1 MQRAVRAPL
10 LGIACLLL
18 FGCASIPNGQRDP
31 RDPWERLNRTT
42 FKVNDAVDRAVTK
55 PIAKAY
61 ARVTPAP
68 VRTGVSNFMDNLT
81 YPITIVND
89 LLQLKFKPFGQDIAR
104 LTLNTTVGIGGIFD
118 PASRVGL
125 QKNDQ
130 DLGLTFGH
138 WGAKPGP
145 YFVIPI
151 LGPSDV
157 RDGLGRVGDI
167 WLTPTHYIQNNYI
180 SYSLWGV
187 ELVDTRYR
195 LLDTEKLLE
204 GVYDRYAFLRN
215 AYLQRREFLINNGR
229 NNEQQDKQQFEDENK
244 ILEESEGPADQPGK
258 SPETKPPPRESQ
270 PGPQPTPDAPP
281 K

>member
-1 MQRAVRAPL
+1 MQRTLRAPL
-10 LGIACLLL
+10 LGFGCLLL

-31 RDPWERLNRTT
+31 RDPWERMNRTT
-42 FKVNDAVDRAVTK
+42 FKVNDAVDRAITK

-61 ARVTPAP
+61 VKVTPLP

-81 YPITIVND
+81 YPVTIAND
-89 LLQLKFKPFGQDIAR
+89 LLQLKMKPFGQDIAR
-104 LTLNTTVGIGGIFD
+104 LVLNTTVGIGGIFD

-130 DLGLTFGH
+130 DLGMTFGH

-157 RDGLGRVGDI
+157 RDGLGRVGGI
-167 WLTPTHYIQNNYI
+167 WLTPTHYIRNNYI
-180 SYSLWGV
+180 SYPLWGI
-187 ELVDTRYR
+187 ELVDARYR
-195 LLDTEKLLE
+195 LLDAEKLLD

-215 AYLQRREFLINNGR
+215 AYLQRREFLIESGR
-229 NNEQQDKQQFEDENK
+229 SGDHQQDKQQYEDEQK
-244 ILEESEGPADQPGK
+244 ILEESEGP
-258 SPETKPPPRESQ
+258 
-270 PGPQPTPDAPP
+270 P